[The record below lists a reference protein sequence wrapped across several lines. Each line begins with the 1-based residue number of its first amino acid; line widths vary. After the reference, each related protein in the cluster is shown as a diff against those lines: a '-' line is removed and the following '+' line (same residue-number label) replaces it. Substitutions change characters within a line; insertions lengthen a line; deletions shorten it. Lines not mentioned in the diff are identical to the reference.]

1 MKRIYTLI
9 ILSVTA
15 LLLISAGIAAVE
27 PSPSPAAVKEVNVT
41 IASFA
46 FAPAEITIAPG
57 TKVTWTNNDSM
68 RHNTVFETFKG
79 PLLAKGES
87 WSTVFDKTGTYA
99 YYCGPHPW
107 MKATVIV
114 K

>member
-1 MKRIYTLI
+1 MKKRYTLL
-9 ILSVTA
+9 ILSA
-15 LLLISAGIAAVE
+15 AWLLLSSGIAAVE
-27 PSPSPAAVKEVNVT
+27 PSPSTAAVKEVNVA
-41 IASFA
+41 IANFA
-46 FAPAEITIAPG
+46 YSPAEITIAPG

-99 YYCGPHPW
+99 YFCGPHPW